1 MATLLRERGVAFAVI
16 GAAAIAVHGISRAT
30 RDLDLLV
37 MSLDCLSPST
47 WAALDGVQIDIRRGD
62 ADDPLAGMVRVA
74 SAVEAPIDV
83 VVGRA
88 GWQRA
93 AIERAPVRTVEGLA
107 VPVVTAADL
116 ILLKLY
122 AQGPQDA
129 WDIEQLLSSGDRPG
143 LMAAVEASLAALPE
157 DARRLW
163 ARIVG
168 PR

>member
-1 MATLLRERGVAFAVI
+1 MATLLREHGVAYAVI
-16 GAAAIAVHGISRAT
+16 GAAAMAVHGVSRAT

-47 WAALDGVQIDIRRGD
+47 WTALDDVQVDIRRGD

-74 SAVEAPIDV
+74 SAADAPIDV

-93 AIERAPVRTVEGLA
+93 AIERALMRTVEGLS

-116 ILLKLY
+116 VLLKLY
-122 AQGPQDA
+122 AQGPQDT

-143 LMAAVEASLAALPE
+143 IIAAVERSLSALPE

-163 ARIVG
+163 ARVVG

>member
-1 MATLLRERGVAFAVI
+1 VATLLRERGIAFAVI

-47 WAALDGVQIDIRRGD
+47 WATLDGVLIDIRRGD

-88 GWQRA
+88 GWQRS

-122 AQGPQDA
+122 AQAPQDA
-129 WDIEQLLSSGDRPG
+129 WDIEQLLSSGDRTG
-143 LMAAVEASLAALPE
+143 LIAAVEASLSALPE

-163 ARIVG
+163 ARIVA

>member
-1 MATLLRERGVAFAVI
+1 M
-16 GAAAIAVHGISRAT
+16 AVHGVSRAT

-37 MSLDCLSPST
+37 MSPECLSPST
-47 WAALDGVQIDIRRGD
+47 WAALEGAQVDIRRGD
-62 ADDPLAGMVRVA
+62 ADDPLAGMVRVV
-74 SAVEAPIDV
+74 SAADAPLDV

-93 AIERAPVRTVEGLA
+93 AIERAPDRTVGGLI

-116 ILLKLY
+116 VLLKLY
-122 AQGPQDA
+122 AQGSQDT
-129 WDIEQLLSSGDRPG
+129 WDIEQLLSSGDRPR
-143 LMAAVEASLAALPE
+143 LIAAVEASLSALPE

>member
-1 MATLLRERGVAFAVI
+1 M
-16 GAAAIAVHGISRAT
+16 AVHGVSRAT

-47 WAALDGVQIDIRRGD
+47 WAALDGVQVDIRRGD
-62 ADDPLAGMVRVA
+62 ADDPLAGTVRVA
-74 SAVEAPIDV
+74 SVVDAPVDV

-93 AIERAPVRTVEGLA
+93 AIERAPARTVEGLT
-107 VPVVTAADL
+107 VPVVTPADL
-116 ILLKLY
+116 VLLKLY

-129 WDIEQLLSSGDRPG
+129 WDIEQLLSGLGRPG
-143 LMAAVEASLAALPE
+143 LIAAVEASLSALPE

-168 PR
+168 SR